1 MKVCLGM
8 LLTMFFL
15 LPAPA
20 VVMAQ
25 AQQDQKPGQYQDQSG
40 DQDAC
45 MGDAQTI
52 CGQFIPDREQVA
64 HCLMANRSR
73 VKPKC
78 REALKHFK

>member
-1 MKVCLGM
+1 MKLGVGM
-8 LLTMFFL
+8 LVTLFFIL
-15 LPAPA
+15 LAPA

-25 AQQDQKPGQYQDQSG
+25 AQQDQKQDQYQ

-52 CGQFIPDREQVA
+52 CGQFIPDRERVA
-64 HCLMANRSR
+64 QCLMANRNR
-73 VKPKC
+73 VKPRC

>member
-1 MKVCLGM
+1 MKSCLAM
-8 LLTMFFL
+8 LVTLLFL

-25 AQQDQKPGQYQDQSG
+25 AQQDQKQSQYQDQSG

-45 MGDAQTI
+45 MGDAQTL
-52 CGQFIPDREQVA
+52 CGQFIPDRERVA

-73 VKPKC
+73 VKPRC

>member
-1 MKVCLGM
+1 MKFCIGM
-8 LLTMFFL
+8 LVTLLFL
-15 LPAPA
+15 LPAPS
-20 VVMAQ
+20 VVIAQ
-25 AQQDQKPGQYQDQSG
+25 AQQDQKQDQYQ

-52 CGQFIPDREQVA
+52 CGQFIPDRERVA

-73 VKPKC
+73 VKPRC

>member
-1 MKVCLGM
+1 
-8 LLTMFFL
+8 
-15 LPAPA
+15 
-20 VVMAQ
+20 
-25 AQQDQKPGQYQDQSG
+25 
-40 DQDAC
+40 